1 MMDFNREGPPHP
13 PPAAKCVCVDRTSAD
28 SVEGGLS
35 ACMRLTVSTSPMDN
49 LARSGKND
57 MLHRNTTYLVLIV
70 LTVTGGIAVIGLLGM
85 WLMHATMMGGMM
97 SGGLI
102 GCRGIMGCVG
112 WWLVGLHV
120 IAGVVA
126 AVIFLMRLKPRL

>member
-1 MMDFNREGPPHP
+1 MGDIDPGTYKSLPEYPFC
-13 PPAAKCVCVDRTSAD
+13 AKAGRPTA
-28 SVEGGLS
+28 
-35 ACMRLTVSTSPMDN
+35 

-70 LTVTGGIAVIGLLGM
+70 LAVIGAIGVIGLLGM

-97 SGGLI
+97 SGGMM
-102 GCRGIMGCVG
+102 GCRGIMGCGG
-112 WWLVGLHV
+112 WWLVGLLV

-126 AVIFLMRLKPRL
+126 AVIFPMRRKPR